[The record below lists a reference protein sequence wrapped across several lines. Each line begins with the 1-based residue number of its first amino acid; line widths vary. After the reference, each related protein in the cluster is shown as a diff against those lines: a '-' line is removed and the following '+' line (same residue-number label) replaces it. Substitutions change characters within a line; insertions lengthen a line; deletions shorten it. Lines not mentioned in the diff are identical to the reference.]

1 MRISDWSSDVCSSDL
16 NLPPNRRQARSHVRF
31 CTDLCAEGTSRLAK
45 GKDGGMTAN
54 SFDARSV
61 LSAGG
66 RDHEIY
72 RLDVLGDDAAALPYS
87 LKVLLENLL
96 RKQDGDT
103 GTDRKSPRLNFS
115 H

>member
-45 GKDGGMTAN
+45 GKDRGMTAN

-72 RLDVLGDDAAALPYS
+72 RLDVLGDDAAELPYRS
-87 LKVLLENLL
+87 AEVRVGQECGSTCRSRGWPIN
-96 RKQDGDT
+96 
-103 GTDRKSPRLNFS
+103 
-115 H
+115 